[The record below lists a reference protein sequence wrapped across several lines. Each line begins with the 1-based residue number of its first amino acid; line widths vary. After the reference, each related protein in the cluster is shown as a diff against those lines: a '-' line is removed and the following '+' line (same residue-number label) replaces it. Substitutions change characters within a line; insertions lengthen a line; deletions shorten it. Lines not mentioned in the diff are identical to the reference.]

1 ALPIHVSQ
9 GFHPMPRMVFG
20 MPLALG
26 IIGMNEVLELELD
39 QVIEPEE
46 IQRRLTEQMPP
57 GLEILSA
64 RRIAPKAAVQVRRT
78 GYRARVPGNRL
89 ANLPER
95 ITALLAAAECW
106 IERSRPR
113 PRRIDL
119 RTYLSELQLIDQ
131 QLEMLLWVTPDG
143 AARPDEVLGLLGLAD
158 L

>member
-1 ALPIHVSQ
+1 GFEGPSPKHAGWGAPRPATAPRRWGQRDMASDLTQADPAIPVPIPPRVCEARVCDKVRIRFRKGGDLRLVSHRDLMKCFERSLRRAALPIHVSQ

-64 RRIAPKAAVQVRRT
+64 RRIAPKAA
-78 GYRARVPGNRL
+78 
-89 ANLPER
+89 
-95 ITALLAAAECW
+95 
-106 IERSRPR
+106 
-113 PRRIDL
+113 
-119 RTYLSELQLIDQ
+119 
-131 QLEMLLWVTPDG
+131 
-143 AARPDEVLGLLGLAD
+143 
-158 L
+158 